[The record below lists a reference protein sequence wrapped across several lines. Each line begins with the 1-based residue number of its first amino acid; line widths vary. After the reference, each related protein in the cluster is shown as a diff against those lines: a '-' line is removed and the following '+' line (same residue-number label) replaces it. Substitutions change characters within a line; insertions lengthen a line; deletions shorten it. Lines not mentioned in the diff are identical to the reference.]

1 MVDRMRSLVL
11 GDAYLSALPLAVA
24 YRTDGVTLD
33 LVAADGTTVATYVRA
48 TSP

>member
-24 YRTDGVTLD
+24 RTDGVTLD